1 MEARM
6 QFTFSISILCTPS
19 IDFSR
24 FYKWGRRR
32 RKRDLSKC
40 SLQCYGL
47 YSFMNSCAPFEHCE
61 ASDFSGSFLG
71 HRRGRNLL
79 VHAAHSGDFLD
90 GWGPNYSISTVRGR
104 SDLYI
109 LNAAN
114 HIIRGE
120 ASCLTMLHEI
130 LSDMMLSG
138 GSDSVIIPV
147 GLGGFVAC
155 KALSQRNTEPTK
167 VLHPGNHS
175 KMNLAKSMTG
185 RLLGAHGAVEA
196 VATVQGFRTGWVH
209 PNLNLENPDDGV
221 VCCSSPTFLR
231 QHFHMQR
238 VSSPLDSHVYF

>member
-1 MEARM
+1 M
-6 QFTFSISILCTPS
+6 
-19 IDFSR
+19 
-24 FYKWGRRR
+24 G
-32 RKRDLSKC
+32 
-40 SLQCYGL
+40 
-47 YSFMNSCAPFEHCE
+47 E
-61 ASDFSGSFLG
+61 ASQEKGPVQMLAAVLRPLQFHEFLRTLRTLRSIG
-71 HRRGRNLL
+71 LL
-79 VHAAHSGDFLD
+79 WFLLRPSERQESACPCCPFWD

-120 ASCLTMLHEI
+120 AVSPRPSFFPSIRSCLTMLHEI